1 MEVVWREGTSNCTNG
16 IIYRDVIAVSI
27 NNVAL
32 LSKMR

>member
-1 MEVVWREGTSNCTNG
+1 MEDAWQEGTSNCTNVK
-16 IIYRDVIAVSI
+16 IYRDVIAVSV